1 MAEKKKCKQCNKEF
15 TVTDEDLAF
24 LEKISPEF
32 NGKKYLIPPSNYC
45 EECRNIRSKDE
56 MTKYDRLTAHG
67 AALLGSRSVYG
78 KADEL
83 YGNQTVDFSG
93 FSLFRKHKL

>member
-1 MAEKKKCKQCNKEF
+1 MTGQIADKPGFYSLSTNK
-15 TVTDEDLAF
+15 DELFSEIKDYIKFRGHKEIHYTF
-24 LEKISPEF
+24 L
-32 NGKKYLIPPSNYC
+32 

-78 KADEL
+78 KAGEL
-83 YGNQTVDFSG
+83 AESRYIEIGDIGIFQKKRF
-93 FSLFRKHKL
+93 